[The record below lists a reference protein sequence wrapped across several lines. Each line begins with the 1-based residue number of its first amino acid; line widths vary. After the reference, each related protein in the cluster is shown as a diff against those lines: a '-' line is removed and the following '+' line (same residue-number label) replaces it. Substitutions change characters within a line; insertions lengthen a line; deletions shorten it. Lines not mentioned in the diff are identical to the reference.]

1 MHLDLIIS
9 FTNSVGQKGL
19 IEDHEWVTMH
29 YYYLSKDPLVKV
41 YLIIEL
47 QNS

>member
-19 IEDHEWVTMH
+19 IENREWLAMH
-29 YYYLSKDPLVKV
+29 YYLFKDPLVKV
-41 YLIIEL
+41 YVII
-47 QNS
+47 

>member
-19 IEDHEWVTMH
+19 IEDYEWVTM
-29 YYYLSKDPLVKV
+29 YYYLSKGPLAKV
-41 YLIIEL
+41 YVIIEL
-47 QNS
+47 QSV